1 MQATSHRP
9 KILIVY
15 YSRFGVLKLLAERIG
30 EGARQAMT
38 AEASLLAVEDQP
50 IEELRPGE
58 DEHAMTL
65 RRAAIVGQLAA
76 ADALI
81 VGAPS
86 YFGSMASPVK
96 RLFEDCV
103 TASGI
108 ASPDQSR
115 PWRHYLFRNK
125 IGAAFTSSATPH
137 GGNEQTLQSILTML
151 MHLGMI
157 VVTPGQC
164 EPILENE
171 SAPYGATAIT
181 GAEGNRLPTDLEQ
194 GMARAL
200 GAQVAEVTTWLH
212 WGRAEADRRRPQL
225 LAVAPPLAGALLPPE
240 AQPSGKKVARAP
252 RQPGYDPSA

>member
-1 MQATSHRP
+1 MYASSYRP

-15 YSRFGVLKLLAERIG
+15 YSRFGVLKLLAERIA
-30 EGARQAMT
+30 EGARQAMN
-38 AEASLLAVEDQP
+38 AEASLLQVEDQP

-58 DEHAMTL
+58 DEHMMAQ
-65 RRAAIVGQLAA
+65 RRAVVVNQLAS

-86 YFGSMASPVK
+86 YFGSMASPLK

-108 ASPDQSR
+108 ASPDRSR

-125 IGAAFTSSATPH
+125 VGAAFTSSATPH

-171 SAPYGATAIT
+171 SAPYGATAIA
-181 GAEGNRLPTDLEQ
+181 GSGGDRLPSDLEQ
-194 GMARAL
+194 SMARAL
-200 GAQVAEVTTWLH
+200 GQQVAEVTTWLH
-212 WGRAEADRRRPQL
+212 WGREEVGRRRQP
-225 LAVAPPLAGALLPPE
+225 LAVSLPLPGAPLPPE
-240 AQPSGKKVARAP
+240 AQHAQEDVASPPS
-252 RQPGYDPSA
+252 QTGYDPSA

>member
-1 MQATSHRP
+1 MQATSHLP

-15 YSRFGVLKLLAERIG
+15 YSRFGVLKLLAERIA

-38 AEASLLAVEDQP
+38 AEASILAVEDQP
-50 IEELRPGE
+50 LEELRPGE
-58 DEHAMTL
+58 DEQAMTL
-65 RRAAIVGQLAA
+65 RRAAVVGQLAT

-86 YFGSMASPVK
+86 YFGSMASPLK

-103 TASGI
+103 TADGI
-108 ASPDQSR
+108 ISPDKSR

-125 IGAAFTSSATPH
+125 VGAAFTSSATPH

-194 GMARAL
+194 AMARAL
-200 GAQVAEVTTWLH
+200 GEQVAEVTTWLH
-212 WGRAEADRRRPQL
+212 WGRMEADRRRPQL
-225 LAVAPPLAGALLPPE
+225 LTVSSPPDGVLLPLDGRP
-240 AQPSGKKVARAP
+240 ARTPVARAP
-252 RQPGYDPSA
+252 RPNHYDPST